1 MNQHSL
7 FEYIFVDSCIQSC
20 YWGVNWKR
28 LATLN
33 SPLNSQ
39 HPWCKW
45 VKPSTLLH
53 LKYFPTNFEYLRC
66 KLKTTKSCFAT
77 VTQSFSRKPV
87 SQGRD
92 CFLTTTSARHFFLF
106 LPDIL
111 SNFITV
117 WGYFLAGRGQ
127 VSKLFA
133 TTWEKCSLLRPS
145 KSGRQLNSNATQ
157 WMKHSYLFKKK
168 YIIKNFRN
176 SCKETGLE

>member
-1 MNQHSL
+1 MFCYCDAELQQKIKTSL
-7 FEYIFVDSCIQSC
+7 TVHTVYCLAFLLIMFLLEPQIKEAKFLTDLCIP
-20 YWGVNWKR
+20 N
-28 LATLN
+28 
-33 SPLNSQ
+33 
-39 HPWCKW
+39 
-45 VKPSTLLH
+45 
-53 LKYFPTNFEYLRC
+53 
-66 KLKTTKSCFAT
+66 LKTQNPKSCFAT

-92 CFLTTTSARHFFLF
+92 CFLTTTSERHFFLF

-157 WMKHSYLFKKK
+157 WMKHSYLFFFKSVSKT
-168 YIIKNFRN
+168 FRN
-176 SCKETGLE
+176 SCKLDEFW

>member
-1 MNQHSL
+1 MFLLEPQIKEAKFL
-7 FEYIFVDSCIQSC
+7 TDLCIP
-20 YWGVNWKR
+20 N
-28 LATLN
+28 
-33 SPLNSQ
+33 
-39 HPWCKW
+39 
-45 VKPSTLLH
+45 
-53 LKYFPTNFEYLRC
+53 
-66 KLKTTKSCFAT
+66 LKTQNPKSCFAT

-92 CFLTTTSARHFFLF
+92 CFLTTTSERHFFLF

-157 WMKHSYLFKKK
+157 WMKHSYLFWKI

-176 SCKETGLE
+176 SCKWLPCGYYSCPFAWSM